1 MMALF
6 DNYIAFAT
14 TVFMGL
20 LAIVNPISAIPVFME
35 LTSNMDKK
43 AKRNIATKSV
53 LIAFCIILVFSV
65 AGKLIFHVFGITLAA
80 LRVTGGI
87 LVFVIG
93 YEMVRGEKENKAEN
107 PKLGTQPIKA
117 DQNISVAITPLAMPL
132 LAGPGAITTSMSYS
146 AAKDLTHL
154 AIVIGIYAF
163 ICYITYLLF
172 IAGERI
178 VKIIGTNV
186 MMVITKMMG
195 LILAV
200 IGVQMLALGL
210 RELFNF

>member
-1 MMALF
+1 MMSLF
-6 DNYIAFAT
+6 DNYFAFAT

-35 LTSNMDKK
+35 LTSYMDKK

-93 YEMVRGEKENKAEN
+93 YEMVRGKNENVQSE
-107 PKLGTQPIKA
+107 KLGDQPVKA
-117 DQNISVAITPLAMPL
+117 DQGISVAITPLAMPL

-154 AIVIGIYAF
+154 AIVMAVYAI

-178 VKIIGTNV
+178 VSIIGTNV

-200 IGVQMLALGL
+200 IGVQMFALGL
-210 RELFNF
+210 KELFNF

>member
-20 LAIVNPISAIPVFME
+20 LAIVNPVSAIPVFME

-65 AGKLIFHVFGITLAA
+65 AGKLIFHVFGITLAG

-93 YEMVRGEKENKAEN
+93 YEMVRGEKENKNEN
-107 PKLGTQPIKA
+107 PRLGTQPVKA
-117 DQNISVAITPLAMPL
+117 DQGISVAITPLAMPL
-132 LAGPGAITTSMSYS
+132 LAGPGTITTSMSYS

-154 AIVIGIYAF
+154 AIVIAVYAI

-178 VKIIGTNV
+178 VRIIGTNV

-200 IGVQMLALGL
+200 IGVQMLALGVQ
-210 RELFNF
+210 ELFNL

>member
-1 MMALF
+1 MSLF
-6 DNYIAFAT
+6 DNYFAFAT

-35 LTSNMDKK
+35 LTSYMDKK

-53 LIAFCIILVFSV
+53 LIAFCIIMVFSV

-93 YEMVRGEKENKAEN
+93 YEMVRSKDEAVQSQ
-107 PKLGTQPIKA
+107 KLGDQPVKA
-117 DQNISVAITPLAMPL
+117 DQGISVAITPLAMPL

-154 AIVIGIYAF
+154 AIVMAVYAV

-178 VKIIGTNV
+178 VRVIGTNV
-186 MMVITKMMG
+186 MMVVTKMMG

-200 IGVQMLALGL
+200 IGVQMLALGIK
-210 RELFNF
+210 ELFNL

>member
-53 LIAFCIILVFSV
+53 IIAFCIILVFSV

-93 YEMVRGEKENKAEN
+93 YEMVRGEKERKNEN
-107 PKLGTQPIKA
+107 PELGTQPVKA
-117 DQNISVAITPLAMPL
+117 DQGISVAITPLAMPL

-200 IGVQMLALGL
+200 IGVQMFALGI

>member
-1 MMALF
+1 MSLF
-6 DNYIAFAT
+6 DNYFAFAT

-35 LTSNMDKK
+35 LTSYMDKK

-53 LIAFCIILVFSV
+53 LVAFCIILVFSV

-93 YEMVRGEKENKAEN
+93 YEMVRSKEEAAQAQ
-107 PKLGTQPIKA
+107 KLGDQPVKA
-117 DQNISVAITPLAMPL
+117 DQGISVAITPLAMPL

-154 AIVIGIYAF
+154 AIVMGVYAI

-178 VKIIGTNV
+178 VRVIGTNV
-186 MMVITKMMG
+186 MMVVTKMMG

-200 IGVQMLALGL
+200 IGVQMLALGIK
-210 RELFNF
+210 ELFNL

>member
-1 MMALF
+1 MSLF
-6 DNYIAFAT
+6 DNYFAFAT

-35 LTSNMDKK
+35 LTSYMDKK

-93 YEMVRGEKENKAEN
+93 YEMVRGKNENVQSE
-107 PKLGTQPIKA
+107 KLGDQPVKA
-117 DQNISVAITPLAMPL
+117 DQGISVAITPLAMPL

-154 AIVIGIYAF
+154 AIVMAVYAI

-178 VKIIGTNV
+178 VSIIGTNV

-200 IGVQMLALGL
+200 IGVQMFALGL
-210 RELFNF
+210 KELFNF

>member
-1 MMALF
+1 MTLF

-35 LTSNMDKK
+35 LTSHMDKK

-53 LIAFCIILVFSV
+53 LVAFCIILVFSV

-93 YEMVRGEKENKAEN
+93 YEMVRGDKESKSE
-107 PKLGTQPIKA
+107 KLGAQPVKA
-117 DQNISVAITPLAMPL
+117 DQGISIAITPLAMPL

-154 AIVIGIYAF
+154 AIVIAIYAF

-178 VKIIGTNV
+178 VKVIGTNV

>member
-1 MMALF
+1 MMSLF

-35 LTSNMDKK
+35 LTTSMDKK
-43 AKRNIATKSV
+43 ARRNIAFKSV
-53 LIAFCIILVFSV
+53 LIAFCIIVIFSM

-87 LVFVIG
+87 LVFLIG
-93 YEMVRGEKENKAEN
+93 YEMVRGKEKEVTND
-107 PKLGTQPIKA
+107 KLGNTPVKA
-117 DQNISVAITPLAMPL
+117 DQGISVAITPLAMPL
-132 LAGPGAITTSMSYS
+132 LAGPGAITTSMSYA
-146 AAKDLTHL
+146 AAKDAIHLIIVL
-154 AIVIGIYAF
+154 AIYAV

-172 IAGERI
+172 IAGEKI
-178 VKIIGTNV
+178 VKVIGTNV

-210 RELFNF
+210 RELFSF

>member
-1 MMALF
+1 
-6 DNYIAFAT
+6 
-14 TVFMGL
+14 
-20 LAIVNPISAIPVFME
+20 VNPVSAIPVFME

-93 YEMVRGEKENKAEN
+93 YEMVRGDKENKSEN
-107 PKLGTQPIKA
+107 HRLGTQPVKA
-117 DQNISVAITPLAMPL
+117 DEGISVAITPLAMPL
-132 LAGPGAITTSMSYS
+132 LAGPGTITTSMSYS
-146 AAKDLTHL
+146 AAKDLVHL
-154 AIVIGIYAF
+154 TIVIAVYAV

-178 VKIIGTNV
+178 VRIIGTNV

-200 IGVQMLALGL
+200 IGVQMLALGVQ
-210 RELFNF
+210 ELFNL

>member
-93 YEMVRGEKENKAEN
+93 YEMVRGEKEKNEN
-107 PKLGTQPIKA
+107 PKLGAQPVKA
-117 DQNISVAITPLAMPL
+117 DQGISVAITPLAMPL

-178 VKIIGTNV
+178 VKVIGTNV

-200 IGVQMLALGL
+200 IGVQMLALGI

>member
-1 MMALF
+1 MSLF
-6 DNYIAFAT
+6 DNYFAFAT

-35 LTSNMDKK
+35 LTSYMDKK

-53 LIAFCIILVFSV
+53 IIAFCIILVFSV

-93 YEMVRGEKENKAEN
+93 YEMVRSKEDSTKSM
-107 PKLGTQPIKA
+107 KLGDQPVKA
-117 DQNISVAITPLAMPL
+117 DQGISVAITPLAMPL
-132 LAGPGAITTSMSYS
+132 LAGPGTITTSMSYS
-146 AAKDLTHL
+146 AAKDVTHL
-154 AIVIGIYAF
+154 AIVMLVYGV

-172 IAGERI
+172 IGGERI
-178 VKIIGTNV
+178 VKVIGTNV

-200 IGVQMLALGL
+200 IGVQMLALGIK
-210 RELFNF
+210 ELLNL

>member
-20 LAIVNPISAIPVFME
+20 LAIVNPVSAIPVFME

-53 LIAFCIILVFSV
+53 IIAFCIILVFSV

-93 YEMVRGEKENKAEN
+93 YEMVRGEKEKADN
-107 PKLGTQPIKA
+107 TKLGALPVKA
-117 DQNISVAITPLAMPL
+117 DQGISVAITPLAMPL

-154 AIVIGIYAF
+154 AIVIAIYAF

-200 IGVQMLALGL
+200 IGVQMFALGL

>member
-53 LIAFCIILVFSV
+53 IIAFCIILVFSV

-87 LVFVIG
+87 LVFMIG
-93 YEMVRGEKENKAEN
+93 YEMVRGEKEKSDN
-107 PKLGTQPIKA
+107 PKLGALPVKA
-117 DQNISVAITPLAMPL
+117 DQGISVAITPLAMPL

-154 AIVIGIYAF
+154 AIVIAIYAF

-186 MMVITKMMG
+186 MMVVTKMMG

-200 IGVQMLALGL
+200 IGVQMFALGL

>member
-20 LAIVNPISAIPVFME
+20 LAIVNPVSAIPVFME

-53 LIAFCIILVFSV
+53 IIAFCIILVFSV

-93 YEMVRGEKENKAEN
+93 YEMVRGEKESKNEN
-107 PKLGTQPIKA
+107 PKLGTQPVKA
-117 DQNISVAITPLAMPL
+117 DHGISVAITPLAMPL

-154 AIVIGIYAF
+154 AVVIGIYAL

-200 IGVQMLALGL
+200 IGVQMFALGI

>member
-1 MMALF
+1 MMVLF

-35 LTSNMDKK
+35 LTSYMDKK

-93 YEMVRGEKENKAEN
+93 YEMVRGGKDKKPEQV
-107 PKLGTQPIKA
+107 KLGDQPVKA
-117 DQNISVAITPLAMPL
+117 DQGISVAITPLAMPL
-132 LAGPGAITTSMSYS
+132 LAGPGTITTSMSYS

-154 AIVIGIYAF
+154 IIVIVIYGI

-178 VKIIGTNV
+178 VKVIGTNV

-200 IGVQMLALGL
+200 IGVQMLALGV

>member
-1 MMALF
+1 MMSLF
-6 DNYIAFAT
+6 DNYIGFAT

-53 LIAFCIILVFSV
+53 LIAFSIILVFSV

-93 YEMVRGEKENKAEN
+93 YEMLRGKNEKMQGEK
-107 PKLGTQPIKA
+107 LGDQPVKA
-117 DQNISVAITPLAMPL
+117 DQGISVAITPLAMPL
-132 LAGPGAITTSMSYS
+132 LAGPGAITTAMSYS
-146 AAKDLTHL
+146 AAKDITHL
-154 AIVIGIYAF
+154 TIVIALYAI

-178 VKIIGTNV
+178 VKVIGNNV

-210 RELFNF
+210 QELFNF

>member
-53 LIAFCIILVFSV
+53 IIAFCIILVFSV

-93 YEMVRGEKENKAEN
+93 YEMVRGEKENKNEN
-107 PKLGTQPIKA
+107 PKLGTQPVKA

-154 AIVIGIYAF
+154 AVVIGIYAL

-200 IGVQMLALGL
+200 IGVQMFALGI

>member
-1 MMALF
+1 MMSLF

-20 LAIVNPISAIPVFME
+20 LAIVNPISAIPVFLE
-35 LTSNMDKK
+35 LTSYMDRK

-87 LVFVIG
+87 LVFLIG
-93 YEMVRGEKENKAEN
+93 YEMVRGKESKVQHE
-107 PKLGTQPIKA
+107 KLGDQPVKA
-117 DQNISVAITPLAMPL
+117 DQGISVAITPLAMPL
-132 LAGPGAITTSMSYS
+132 LAGPGTITTSMSYS

-154 AIVIGIYAF
+154 AIVIIIYAA

-178 VKIIGTNV
+178 VKVLGTNV

-200 IGVQMLALGL
+200 IGVQMLALGIK
-210 RELFNF
+210 ELFNL

>member
-87 LVFVIG
+87 LVFLIG
-93 YEMVRGEKENKAEN
+93 YEMVRGKQDKVESA
-107 PKLGTQPIKA
+107 KLGDQPVKA
-117 DQNISVAITPLAMPL
+117 DQGISVAITPLAMPL
-132 LAGPGAITTSMSYS
+132 LAGPGTITTSMSYA

-154 AIVIGIYAF
+154 AIVMCMYGA

-178 VKIIGTNV
+178 VKVIGPNV

-200 IGVQMLALGL
+200 IGVQMLALGI

>member
-1 MMALF
+1 
-6 DNYIAFAT
+6 
-14 TVFMGL
+14 MGL
-20 LAIVNPISAIPVFME
+20 LAIVNPISAIPVFLE

-43 AKRNIATKSV
+43 GKRNIATKSV
-53 LIAFCIILVFSV
+53 LVAFCIILIFSV

-87 LVFVIG
+87 LVFVVG
-93 YEMVRGEKENKAEN
+93 YEMVRGDSNKSENS
-107 PKLGTQPIKA
+107 KLGSQPVKA
-117 DQNISVAITPLAMPL
+117 DQGISVAITPLAMPF
-132 LAGPGAITTSMSYS
+132 LAGPGTIATAMSYS
-146 AAKDLTHL
+146 AAKDLIHL
-154 AIVIGIYAF
+154 GIVIAVYAV
-163 ICYITYLLF
+163 ICYGSFLLF

-200 IGVQMLALGL
+200 IGVQLIAQGV
-210 RELFNF
+210 RELLNF

>member
-1 MMALF
+1 MMSLF
-6 DNYIAFAT
+6 DNYFAFAT

-35 LTSNMDKK
+35 LTSYMDKK

-53 LIAFCIILVFSV
+53 LIAFCIIVVFSV

-93 YEMVRGEKENKAEN
+93 YEMVRSKEETAQAQ
-107 PKLGTQPIKA
+107 KLGDQPVKA
-117 DQNISVAITPLAMPL
+117 DQGISVAITPLAMPL

-154 AIVIGIYAF
+154 AIVMGVYAI

-178 VKIIGTNV
+178 VRVIGTNV
-186 MMVITKMMG
+186 MMVVTKMMG

-200 IGVQMLALGL
+200 IGVQMLALGIK
-210 RELFNF
+210 ELFNL

>member
-6 DNYIAFAT
+6 DNYLAFAT

-20 LAIVNPISAIPVFME
+20 LAIVNPVSAIPVFME

-53 LIAFCIILVFSV
+53 IIAFCIILVFSV

-93 YEMVRGEKENKAEN
+93 YEMVRGEKERKNEN
-107 PKLGTQPIKA
+107 PELGTQPVKA
-117 DQNISVAITPLAMPL
+117 DQGISVAITPLAMPL

-200 IGVQMLALGL
+200 IGVQMFALGI

>member
-1 MMALF
+1 MREIF
-6 DNYIAFAT
+6 DNYFAFAT

-20 LAIVNPISAIPVFME
+20 LAIVNPISSIPVFLE
-35 LTSNMDKK
+35 LTSNMDKPARK
-43 AKRNIATKSV
+43 NIATKSV
-53 LIAFCIILVFSV
+53 LIAFCIICIFSV

-93 YEMVRGEKENKAEN
+93 YEMVRGKDEDKASN
-107 PKLGTQPIKA
+107 PKLGDQPVKA
-117 DQNISVAITPLAMPL
+117 DKGISAAITPLAMPL
-132 LAGPGAITTSMSYS
+132 MAGPGTITTAMSYS
-146 AAKDLTHL
+146 AAKDVYHL
-154 AIVIGIYAF
+154 AIVMAVYGL

-172 IAGERI
+172 IAGDRI
-178 VKIIGTNV
+178 VKIIGSNV

-200 IGVQMLALGL
+200 IGVQMLALGAM
-210 RELFNF
+210 ELFRL

>member
-93 YEMVRGEKENKAEN
+93 YEMVRGEKEKNEN
-107 PKLGTQPIKA
+107 QKLGTQPVKA
-117 DQNISVAITPLAMPL
+117 DQGISVAITPLAMPL

-200 IGVQMLALGL
+200 IGVQMLALGI

>member
-1 MMALF
+1 MYLVLPWLLYALPAVSW
-6 DNYIAFAT
+6 Y
-14 TVFMGL
+14 L
-20 LAIVNPISAIPVFME
+20 LSGMKWCGGKKKISPKIP
-35 LTSNMDKK
+35 SW
-43 AKRNIATKSV
+43 AHS
-53 LIAFCIILVFSV
+53 
-65 AGKLIFHVFGITLAA
+65 
-80 LRVTGGI
+80 RV
-87 LVFVIG
+87 
-93 YEMVRGEKENKAEN
+93 
-107 PKLGTQPIKA
+107 KA
-117 DQNISVAITPLAMPL
+117 DQGISVAITPLAMPL

>member
-1 MMALF
+1 MMSLF
-6 DNYIAFAT
+6 DNYFAFAT

-35 LTSNMDKK
+35 LTSYMDKK

-53 LIAFCIILVFSV
+53 LVAFCIIVVFSV

-93 YEMVRGEKENKAEN
+93 YEMVRSKEEAAQAQ
-107 PKLGTQPIKA
+107 KLGDQPVKA
-117 DQNISVAITPLAMPL
+117 DQGISVAITPLAMPL

-154 AIVIGIYAF
+154 AIVMGVYAI

-178 VKIIGTNV
+178 VRVIGTNV
-186 MMVITKMMG
+186 MMVVTKMMG

-200 IGVQMLALGL
+200 IGVQMLALGIK
-210 RELFNF
+210 ELFNL

>member
-1 MMALF
+1 MALF
-6 DNYIAFAT
+6 DNYFAFAT

-20 LAIVNPISAIPVFME
+20 LAIVNPISAIPVFLE

-43 AKRNIATKSV
+43 GKRNIATKSV
-53 LIAFCIILVFSV
+53 LVAFCIILIFSV

-87 LVFVIG
+87 LVFVVG
-93 YEMVRGEKENKAEN
+93 YEMVRGDGNKAASS
-107 PKLGTQPIKA
+107 KLGSQPVKA
-117 DQNISVAITPLAMPL
+117 DQGISVAITPLAMPF
-132 LAGPGAITTSMSYS
+132 LAGPGTIATAMSYS
-146 AAKDLTHL
+146 AAKDLIHL
-154 AIVIGIYAF
+154 GIVIAVYAV
-163 ICYITYLLF
+163 ICYGSFLLF
-172 IAGERI
+172 LAGERI

-200 IGVQMLALGL
+200 IGVQLIAQGV
-210 RELFNF
+210 RELLNF

>member
-1 MMALF
+1 MMVLF

-35 LTSNMDKK
+35 LTSYMDKK

-93 YEMVRGEKENKAEN
+93 YEMVRGKESKTEN
-107 PKLGTQPIKA
+107 AKLGDQPVKA
-117 DQNISVAITPLAMPL
+117 DQGISVAITPLAMPL
-132 LAGPGAITTSMSYS
+132 LAGPGTITTSMSYS

-154 AIVIGIYAF
+154 MIVIAIYAI

-178 VKIIGTNV
+178 VKVIGTNV

-200 IGVQMLALGL
+200 IGVQMLALGV

>member
-1 MMALF
+1 MMSLF
-6 DNYIAFAT
+6 DNYFAFAT

-35 LTSNMDKK
+35 LTSYMDKK

-53 LIAFCIILVFSV
+53 LVAFCIILVFSV

-93 YEMVRGEKENKAEN
+93 YEMVRSKEEAAQAQ
-107 PKLGTQPIKA
+107 KLGDQPVKA
-117 DQNISVAITPLAMPL
+117 DQGISVAITPLAMPL

-154 AIVIGIYAF
+154 AIVMGVYAI

-178 VKIIGTNV
+178 VRVIGTNV
-186 MMVITKMMG
+186 MMVVTKMMG

-200 IGVQMLALGL
+200 IGVQMLALGIK
-210 RELFNF
+210 ELFNL

>member
-1 MMALF
+1 MMTLF

-35 LTSNMDKK
+35 LTSHMDKK

-53 LIAFCIILVFSV
+53 LVAFCIILVFSV

-93 YEMVRGEKENKAEN
+93 YEMVRGDKESKPEN
-107 PKLGTQPIKA
+107 AKLGAQPVKA
-117 DQNISVAITPLAMPL
+117 DQGISIAITPLAMPL

-154 AIVIGIYAF
+154 AIVIAIYAF

-178 VKIIGTNV
+178 VKVIGTNV

-200 IGVQMLALGL
+200 IGVQMLALGI

>member
-1 MMALF
+1 MMSLF
-6 DNYIAFAT
+6 DNYFAFAT

-35 LTSNMDKK
+35 LTSYMDKK

-53 LIAFCIILVFSV
+53 LIAFCIIMVFSV

-93 YEMVRGEKENKAEN
+93 YEMVRSKDEAVQSQ
-107 PKLGTQPIKA
+107 KLGDQPVKA
-117 DQNISVAITPLAMPL
+117 DQGISVAITPLAMPL

-154 AIVIGIYAF
+154 AIVMAVYAV

-178 VKIIGTNV
+178 VRVIGTNV
-186 MMVITKMMG
+186 MMVVTKMMG

-200 IGVQMLALGL
+200 IGVQMLALGIK
-210 RELFNF
+210 ELFNL